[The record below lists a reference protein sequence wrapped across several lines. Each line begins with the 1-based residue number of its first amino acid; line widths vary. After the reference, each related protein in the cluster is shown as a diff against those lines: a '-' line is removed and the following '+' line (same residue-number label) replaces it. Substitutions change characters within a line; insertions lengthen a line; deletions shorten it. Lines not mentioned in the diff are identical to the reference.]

1 LTSFKRV
8 LLPEPIQPEA
18 VEILEKAGCEIVHS
32 PDKSPETVIPL
43 MKGVQGIVLRTGI
56 KMTREL
62 LSHAD
67 ELGIISRTGAGFDN
81 VDVEAASEKE
91 IIVAS
96 TVGVNTR
103 SVVEHILC
111 LMLVLFKQI
120 FFLDSEVRKGN
131 FAIRRKNL
139 PRDMDGKNVGIM
151 GFGGIGLECARM
163 CHEVF
168 RMKVLAT
175 TGFSDRS
182 MRLRE
187 ENKGWVEFVDTKE
200 LFSKSDV
207 VSINVPLRANTRHAV
222 GELELSW
229 MKPDAFLIN
238 TSRGP
243 VVDESALVKALQERK
258 IAGAGLDVFSEEPLP
273 DDSPLLGLDNV
284 ILTPHSAAL
293 TKECVVKIA
302 IAAARAVV
310 DLFNGIEPVTI
321 ANPQVLASDR
331 WEHLSIR
338 END

>member
-1 LTSFKRV
+1 MISSKRL

-43 MKGVQGIVLRTGI
+43 MKGVQGIILRTGI

-81 VDVEAASEKE
+81 VDVEAASEKQ

-111 LMLVLFKQI
+111 LMLALFKQI

-139 PRDMDGKNVGIM
+139 PRDMDGKILGIM
-151 GFGGIGLECARM
+151 GFGGIGLECART
-163 CHEVF
+163 CHQMF
-168 RMKVLAT
+168 RMKILAT
-175 TGFSDRS
+175 TGSSARS

-187 ENKGWVEFVDTKE
+187 ENKDWVEFVDTKQ
-200 LFSKSDV
+200 LFSRSDV
-207 VSINVPLRANTRHAV
+207 VSINIPLRANTRHAV
-222 GELELSW
+222 GEHEISW
-229 MKPDAFLIN
+229 MKPGAFLIN

-243 VVDESALVKALQERK
+243 VVDESALIKALKERK
-258 IAGAGLDVFSEEPLP
+258 IAGAGLDVFSEEPPP

-293 TKECVVKIA
+293 TKECVVRIA
-302 IAAARAVV
+302 IAAAQAVI

-321 ANPQVLASDR
+321 ANPQVLASGR
-331 WEHLSIR
+331 WKHLNPR
-338 END
+338 ESD

>member
-1 LTSFKRV
+1 MTSSKRV

-18 VEILEKAGCEIVHS
+18 IEILEKAGCEIVHS

-43 MKGVQGIVLRTGI
+43 IKGVQGIVLRTGI

-81 VDVEAASEKE
+81 VDVGAASEKQ

-103 SVVEHILC
+103 SVVEHILS
-111 LMLVLFKQI
+111 LMLALFKQLFI
-120 FFLDSEVRKGN
+120 MNREVRKGN

-139 PRDMDGKNVGIM
+139 PRDLGEKSLGVM
-151 GFGGIGLECARM
+151 GFGGIGLEIGRI
-163 CHEVF
+163 CHQVF
-168 RMKVLAT
+168 RMKILAT
-175 TGFSDRS
+175 TGSSASS

-187 ENKGWVEFVDTKE
+187 ENKDWVEFVDTKE
-200 LFSKSDV
+200 LFSRSNV
-207 VSINVPLRANTRHAV
+207 VSINIPLRANTRHAV
-222 GELELSW
+222 GKSELSW

-243 VVDESALVKALQERK
+243 VIDELALVKALQERK
-258 IAGAGLDVFSEEPLP
+258 IAGAGLDVFSEEPPP
-273 DDSPLLGLDNV
+273 DDSPLLSLDNV

-302 IAAARAVV
+302 IAAAQAVV

-321 ANPQVLASDR
+321 ANPQVLASER
-331 WEHLSIR
+331 WKHLSTR